1 MIVGMR
7 FVSTAAGAAAVIL
20 GGWIAV
26 MRFIPEIGGVKRDDL
41 NKWLA
46 IDTAEVATLAGLS
59 VTAAWRPSYSHVWAL
74 AGTDRVVGDGAL
86 DVSIAKTGPDRDRA
100 IGMAALIE
108 VPSALALGSWT
119 LHRVIKR
126 RRAAR
131 DA

>member
-59 VTAAWRPSYSHVWAL
+59 VTAAWRPSSLSSTA
-74 AGTDRVVGDGAL
+74 R
-86 DVSIAKTGPDRDRA
+86 
-100 IGMAALIE
+100 
-108 VPSALALGSWT
+108 PS
-119 LHRVIKR
+119 
-126 RRAAR
+126 
-131 DA
+131 